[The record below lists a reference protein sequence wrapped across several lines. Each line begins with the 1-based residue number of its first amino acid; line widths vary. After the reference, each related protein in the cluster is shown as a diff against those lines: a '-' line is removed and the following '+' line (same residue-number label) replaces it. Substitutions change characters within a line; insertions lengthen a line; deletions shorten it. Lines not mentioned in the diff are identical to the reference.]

1 MHETSGHPLPDHVT
15 GRGCYG
21 REHVYRLATD
31 ILILRQRMEV
41 CDHIVDEPGQIIWLF
56 EIGEALE
63 AAEADVTV

>member
-1 MHETSGHPLPDHVT
+1 MT
-15 GRGCYG
+15 GRGRYG

-41 CDHIVDEPGQIIWLF
+41 RHHIVDEPGQIIWLF
-56 EIGEALE
+56 EIGKALE

>member
-1 MHETSGHPLPDHVT
+1 M
-15 GRGCYG
+15 
-21 REHVYRLATD
+21 AD